1 MERHK
6 PFVYKRYGYWW
17 VAWKKRPHVWWT
29 NTCFDTA
36 YNEAQRFANKVSA
49 LA

>member
-17 VAWKKRPHVWWT
+17 VLWSNTPYT
-29 NTCFDTA
+29 QLDTCFDTA